1 MEKFRGVDYYG
12 IDALLSED
20 ERMVRD
26 AIRDWV
32 EAEYLPI
39 VTEHHR
45 QGTFPVTLLPKL
57 GELGVFG
64 ATLKGYGCA
73 GLNNVAYGLIMQ
85 ELERGDSGL
94 RSAASVQSA
103 LVMYPIHAYG
113 SDAQKERWLPALA
126 AGTAVGCF
134 GLTEPDHGSD
144 PGGMKTR
151 AARRGDAWILN
162 GTKLWITNGSI
173 ADLALVWAKDAA
185 DHEIYGYLVERG
197 TPGFSTLDIPGK
209 FSMRASIT
217 SELSFQDCPIPVENR
232 LPGVTGLKGPLS
244 CLSQARYGIA
254 WGAVGA
260 AMACYDW
267 ALQYAQQRV
276 QFGRPIAS
284 FQLVQQKLVWIVTE
298 ITKAQLLCL
307 QLGRLKDEGRAR
319 AQQISMAKMNN
330 VQIALDTARMARDIL
345 GAAGIVD
352 EHPVIRHLMNLE
364 TVNTYEGTHDIH
376 TLIIGRDITGCDAFG
391 S

>member
-12 IDALLSED
+12 IEDLLSEE

-26 AIRDWV
+26 AVRDWV
-32 EAEYLPI
+32 EAEFLPI

-45 QGTFPVTLLPKL
+45 AETFPVGLIPKL

-73 GLNNVAYGLIMQ
+73 GLNHVAYGLSMQ

-94 RSAASVQSA
+94 RSCASVQSG

-113 SDAQKERWLPALA
+113 SEAQKEQWLPAMA
-126 AGTAVGCF
+126 RGEKVGCF

-144 PGGMKTR
+144 PGSMKTR
-151 AARRGDAWILN
+151 ARRQGDRYVLQ

-173 ADLALVWAKDAA
+173 ADVALVWAKED
-185 DHEIYGYLVERG
+185 DGEIYGYLVEKG
-197 TPGFSTLDIPGK
+197 TPGFSALDIHGK

-217 SELSFQDCPIPVENR
+217 SELAFQDCAIPLANK
-232 LPGVTGLKGPLS
+232 LPGVSGLKGPLS

-276 QFGRPIAS
+276 QFSKPIAS
-284 FQLVQQKLVWIVTE
+284 FQLVQQKLVWMITE
-298 ITKAQLLCL
+298 ITKAQLLVL
-307 QLGRLKDEGRAR
+307 QLGRLKDAGHVR
-319 AQQISMAKMNN
+319 AQQVSMAKMNN
-330 VQIALDTARMARDIL
+330 VWMALETARMGRDIL
-345 GAAGIVD
+345 GAAGIID
-352 EHPVIRHLMNLE
+352 EHPIIRHMMNLE
-364 TVNTYEGTHDIH
+364 TVKTYEGTHDIH
-376 TLIIGRDITGCDAFG
+376 TLIIGRDVTGLDAFG
-391 S
+391 I

>member
-12 IDALLSED
+12 IEDLLSEE

-26 AIRDWV
+26 AVRDWV
-32 EAEYLPI
+32 ETEFLPV

-45 QGTFPVTLLPKL
+45 AGTFPVELIPKL

-73 GLNNVAYGLIMQ
+73 GLNHVAYGLIMQ

-94 RSAASVQSA
+94 RSVASVQSG
-103 LVMYPIHAYG
+103 LVMFPIFAYG
-113 SDAQKERWLPALA
+113 SEAQKEQWLPRLA
-126 AGTAVGCF
+126 TGARVGCF

-144 PGGMKTR
+144 PGAMKTR
-151 AARRGDAWILN
+151 ARRQDGAYVLN

-173 ADLALVWAKDAA
+173 ADVAVVWAKED
-185 DHEIYGYLVERG
+185 DDEIGGFLVERG
-197 TPGFSTLDIPGK
+197 TPCFSTLDIHGK

-217 SELSFQDCPIPVENR
+217 SELSFQDCRIPLANK
-232 LPGVTGLKGPLS
+232 LPNVKGLRGPLG

-254 WGAVGA
+254 WGAVGG

-267 ALQYAQQRV
+267 ALRYAQQRV
-276 QFGRPIAS
+276 QFGKPIAS
-284 FQLVQQKLVWIVTE
+284 FQLVQQKLVWMITE
-298 ITKAQLLCL
+298 ITKAQLLAL
-307 QLGRLKDEGRAR
+307 QLGRLKDQGKAR

-330 VQIALDTARMARDIL
+330 AQIALDTARMARDIM

-352 EHPVIRHLMNLE
+352 EHPVIRHMLNLE

-376 TLIIGRDITGCDAFG
+376 TLIIGRDITGLDAFG
-391 S
+391 Q